1 MKKFK
6 VIAAYTTYC
15 EAEIEAE
22 DEQQAY
28 WLATQL
34 DGSDFTCDP
43 VGDDLDGW
51 HISSVNEVTP

>member
-22 DEQQAY
+22 DKQQAY
-28 WLATQL
+28 WR
-34 DGSDFTCDP
+34 
-43 VGDDLDGW
+43 
-51 HISSVNEVTP
+51 